1 MPDGIIDK
9 ADAAREDDRRQSA
22 IDNIT
27 GLYPP
32 DSEYE
37 DTRRLGLEDMLC
49 ALAAEWRT
57 LPVEVLEHMAQAQH
71 FRDHRL

>member
-1 MPDGIIDK
+1 MSDK
-9 ADAAREDDRRQSA
+9 RQSA
-22 IDNIT
+22 IETIT

>member
-1 MPDGIIDK
+1 MSTEDERAKERARDDAIEII
-9 ADAAREDDRRQSA
+9 SA
-22 IDNIT
+22 
-27 GLYPP
+27 LYPP

-57 LPVEVLEHMAQAQH
+57 LPVEVLEHMAQVQH
-71 FRDHRL
+71 RRDHSL